1 MGPRL
6 ISAMLGFWL
15 FLSSFLWP
23 HDHFQLLNAWVVGIA
38 GVTAA
43 LVALAGFDW
52 GRYVNAALGAW
63 LIISTLL
70 LPRTSIATSWNHL
83 LVGFA
88 MILFGLM
95 SSLREAR
102 GGPVNVS

>member
-1 MGPRL
+1 
-6 ISAMLGFWL
+6 MLGLWL
-15 FLSSFLWP
+15 FLSAFLWP
-23 HDHFQLLNAWVVGIA
+23 HDHFQLVNAWVVGIA
-38 GVTAA
+38 AVTAA
-43 LVALAGFDW
+43 LVALGGYDW
-52 GRYVNAALGAW
+52 GRYLNAALGAW

-70 LPRTSIATSWNHL
+70 RPSTSVATSWNHL

-102 GGPVNVS
+102 GRPVEV

>member
-6 ISAMLGFWL
+6 INAMLGLWL
-15 FLSSFLWP
+15 FLSAFLWP
-23 HDHFQLLNAWVVGIA
+23 HDHVQLINAWVVGIA

-43 LVALAGFDW
+43 LVALGGYDW
-52 GRYVNAALGAW
+52 GRYLNAALGAW

-70 LPRTSIATSWNHL
+70 LPMTNVATAWNHL

-95 SSLREAR
+95 SSFREGR
-102 GGPVNVS
+102 GRPVEV

>member
-6 ISAMLGFWL
+6 INAMLGFWL
-15 FLSSFLWP
+15 FLSAFLWP
-23 HDHFQLLNAWVVGIA
+23 HTHFQQLNAWVVGIA
-38 GVTAA
+38 GVTVA
-43 LVALAGFDW
+43 LMALAGYDW
-52 GRYVNAALGAW
+52 ARYVNAALGAW

-70 LPRTSIATSWNHL
+70 MPSTNVATAWNHL

-102 GGPVNVS
+102 RGPVNV